1 MIHVYGWLLQ
11 THIECGHGIDK
22 KLHKK
27 VCIGCNY
34 SSISQL
40 HEVRAWVNN
49 CLHGFYLD
57 VVTYPCPNL
66 HAKLNVVVTKR
77 APIVRTNSEH
87 HRR

>member
-1 MIHVYGWLLQ
+1 MVGLYKHTLNVVMALIRNCIKKFVSDAITLLYLNF
-11 THIECGHGIDK
+11 T
-22 KLHKK
+22 KL
-27 VCIGCNY
+27 
-34 SSISQL
+34 
-40 HEVRAWVNN
+40 ENN

-87 HRR
+87 HRW